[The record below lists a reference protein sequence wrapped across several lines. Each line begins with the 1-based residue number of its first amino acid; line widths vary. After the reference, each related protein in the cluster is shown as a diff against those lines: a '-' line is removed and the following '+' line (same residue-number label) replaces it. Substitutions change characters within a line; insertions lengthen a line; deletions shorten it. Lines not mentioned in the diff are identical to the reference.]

1 MKTLNVLIVDGQ
13 GGGIGRQLVE
23 EIKNARLPCR
33 VTAVGTNTAAT
44 GAMLKAGAEQGATG
58 ENAVVVACRRAEVI
72 VGPLGIAL
80 ADALMGEITPAMAH
94 AVTASDADR
103 ILIPMNLC
111 QTYVAGV
118 SRSSSAILEDAAA
131 RIRQLRDE
139 KQSQ

>member
-1 MKTLNVLIVDGQ
+1 MRFLVIDGQ
-13 GGGIGRQLVE
+13 GGRLGRRLLECVRE
-23 EIKNARLPCR
+23 VCPDAEI
-33 VTAVGTNTAAT
+33 TAVGTNSAAT
-44 GAMLKAGAEQGATG
+44 ENMRRSECADHLATG

-118 SRSSSAILEDAAA
+118 SRSSSAILDDAAA
-131 RIRQLRDE
+131 RIKQLRDE